1 MNAPALLIAGT
12 HSGCGKTTVT
22 LGLMAALRRRG
33 LTVRPFKCGP
43 DFIDPSL
50 HRMVCGTLSY
60 NLDCRMCGE
69 DFVRTSFGRHNP
81 PGDHGIAVV
90 EGVMGLF
97 DGGTGSAAHLAKTLG
112 LPVLLVVDVRSAAES
127 VAAVVKGFATLD
139 PELSLSGVICNRV
152 ASARHEALIRGAMAQ
167 TGVPIVGFLPR
178 EERIAIPS
186 RHLGLNMGEEEPLGP
201 AALERL
207 AALVEEQLDIS
218 GVLALAE
225 RAAVQPAVPPGAGL
239 LRPCR
244 GQAGPGLD
252 NDAQD
257 CGPVRLGVAR
267 DAAFCFYY
275 EDNLE
280 LLSRAGAELL
290 FFSPLAD
297 AELPAGLGGLYLGG
311 GYPELFAE
319 RLSGNTALRAAVLD
333 FSRRGAPVYGECGG
347 FMYLCETLQDLDGHS
362 WPMAGV
368 FPFACVM
375 NPRLRSLG
383 YREPEQRRATFFGPA
398 GMRLFG
404 HEFHYSSLSSPPQD
418 GAWQDGGY
426 TRDKTLAG
434 YIHLHWGRT
443 PEAAAAL
450 VQACRAF
457 VRQN

>member
-1 MNAPALLIAGT
+1 M
-12 HSGCGKTTVT
+12 
-22 LGLMAALRRRG
+22 
-33 LTVRPFKCGP
+33 
-43 DFIDPSL
+43 
-50 HRMVCGTLSY
+50 
-60 NLDCRMCGE
+60 
-69 DFVRTSFGRHNP
+69 
-81 PGDHGIAVV
+81 
-90 EGVMGLF
+90 
-97 DGGTGSAAHLAKTLG
+97 
-112 LPVLLVVDVRSAAES
+112 
-127 VAAVVKGFATLD
+127 
-139 PELSLSGVICNRV
+139 
-152 ASARHEALIRGAMAQ
+152 
-167 TGVPIVGFLPR
+167 TGVQTCALPI
-178 EERIAIPS
+178 
-186 RHLGLNMGEEEPLGP
+186 
-201 AALERL
+201 
-207 AALVEEQLDIS
+207 
-218 GVLALAE
+218 
-225 RAAVQPAVPPGAGL
+225 
-239 LRPCR
+239 
-244 GQAGPGLD
+244 
-252 NDAQD
+252 
-257 CGPVRLGVAR
+257 
-267 DAAFCFYY
+267 Y
-275 EDNLE
+275 NLE
-280 LLSRAGAELL
+280 LLRRAGAELL

-404 HEFHYSSLSSPPQD
+404 HEFHYSSLSSPPQG